1 MVKVSVRIDEE
12 QKKRLEAESRSS
24 GRKESDIVRAALE
37 QYFAAR
43 PDQETC
49 LDLARRIGVV
59 GHAEGLAPDL
69 STNKDHFEGFGGE

>member
-43 PDQETC
+43 PGRETC

-59 GHAEGLAPDL
+59 GHAKGLAPDL